1 MKTTAQA
8 PARTQATREGI
19 QGRWNGLPIKHR
31 RELMYRF
38 CDRIERLFD
47 RLGLDS
53 YCCDCG
59 ATMTF
64 GQFEDEGEHCIECG
78 GWDVATPY

>member
-1 MKTTAQA
+1 
-8 PARTQATREGI
+8 
-19 QGRWNGLPIKHR
+19 
-31 RELMYRF
+31 MYRF
-38 CDRIERLFD
+38 CDRIEQLFD
-47 RLGLDS
+47 RLGLES

-59 ATMTF
+59 ASMTF